1 MPADDRF
8 CPSCAA
14 PLEVKD
20 VEGHQRP
27 VCTECGRTV
36 FYDPKVSAICIVE
49 REDTLLLVQR
59 GNQPG
64 YGLWSLPGGYVDR
77 GEVVEAAAAREV
89 WEETGLTVEINQLVG
104 FFSVDGNPVMVA
116 AFAAKE
122 TGGQLTTGP
131 ETLDLGFFS
140 LAELP
145 PLAFPRDETIW
156 ARWRELKNGGHPDSI
171 EA

>member
-8 CPSCAA
+8 CPSCAS
-14 PLEVKD
+14 PLEEKD
-20 VEGHQRP
+20 VDGHLRP
-27 VCTECGRTV
+27 VCTECGRTI

-49 REDTLLLVQR
+49 RGDKLLLVKR
-59 GNQPG
+59 GNEPG

-89 WEETGLTVEINQLVG
+89 WEETGLTVEINRLVG
-104 FFSVDGNPVMVA
+104 LFSESGNPVMVA

-122 TGGQLTTGP
+122 TGGLLTTGP

-140 LAELP
+140 LDDLP
-145 PLAFPRDETIW
+145 PLAFPRDEQIW
-156 ARWRELKNGGHPDSI
+156 ARWRDFRDGG
-171 EA
+171 

>member
-8 CPSCAA
+8 CPSCAS
-14 PLEVKD
+14 PLEEKD
-20 VEGHQRP
+20 VDGHLRP
-27 VCTECGRTV
+27 VCTECGRTI

-49 REDTLLLVQR
+49 RGDKLLLVKR
-59 GNQPG
+59 GNEPG

-89 WEETGLTVEINQLVG
+89 WEETGLTVEINRLVG
-104 FFSVDGNPVMVA
+104 LFSESGNPVMVA

-122 TGGQLTTGP
+122 TGGLLTTGP

-140 LAELP
+140 LDDLP
-145 PLAFPRDETIW
+145 PLAFPRDEQIW
-156 ARWRELKNGGHPDSI
+156 ARWRDLRDVG
-171 EA
+171 

>member
-1 MPADDRF
+1 MPAAASS
-8 CPSCAA
+8 CPSCASL
-14 PLEVKD
+14 LEGKE

-27 VCTECGRTV
+27 VCTQCGRII

-49 REDTLLLVQR
+49 RGEKLLLVKR

-77 GEVVEAAAAREV
+77 GEVVETAAVREV
-89 WEETGLTVEINQLVG
+89 WEETGLRVEIDQLVG
-104 FFSVDGNPVMVA
+104 LFSVDRNPVMVA
-116 AFAAKE
+116 AFSAKE

-131 ETLDLGFFS
+131 ETLDLGFFT
-140 LAELP
+140 LEELP

-156 ARWRELKNGGHPDSI
+156 ATWRDMKNGG
-171 EA
+171 